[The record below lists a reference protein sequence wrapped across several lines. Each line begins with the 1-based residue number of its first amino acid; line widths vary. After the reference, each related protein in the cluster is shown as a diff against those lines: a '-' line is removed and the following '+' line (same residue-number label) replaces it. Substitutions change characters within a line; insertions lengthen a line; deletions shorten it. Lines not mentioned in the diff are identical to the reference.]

1 MVKIGSTSR
10 RALLDALP
18 LFVPAIPFG
27 LILGL
32 AITESAMNPLVG
44 WSSAPIIFGGA
55 AQLTVISLLG
65 AGSALAAVTAA
76 VVVNARHLLY
86 SAALAPIFQGQP
98 RWFRWF
104 GPYLLIDQ
112 LFALTSIRRWD
123 DPDEFRHYYLVAG
136 FTFWTLWV
144 VTIAVG
150 LVIGPVVPT
159 AWHLEFAVPILFIG
173 LVVIGLDRW
182 PKLVAALAGSG
193 GAYLLAG
200 LPSHSGL
207 MAGAVIGIAAGAAA
221 GRLAR

>member
-1 MVKIGSTSR
+1 V
-10 RALLDALP
+10 LDALP

-32 AITESAMNPLVG
+32 AITESAMSPLVG

-65 AGSALAAVTAA
+65 AGSALAAVAA
-76 VVVNARHLLY
+76 AIVVNARHLLY

-112 LFALTSIRRWD
+112 LFALASVRRWD
-123 DPDEFRHYYLVAG
+123 DPDEFREYYLAAG
-136 FTFWTLWV
+136 FTFWLLWLLTV
-144 VTIAVG
+144 AAG
-150 LVIGPVVPT
+150 LVIGPVVPA
-159 AWHLEFAVPILFIG
+159 AWNLEFAIPILFIG
-173 LVVIGLDRW
+173 LIIIGLDRW
-182 PKLVAALAGSG
+182 PKLVAALVG
-193 GAYLLAG
+193 GMSTYLLAG

-207 MAGAVIGIAAGAAA
+207 MAGAVVGIVAGAVAE
-221 GRLAR
+221 RLAR